1 VTLPQGLESPLYI
14 FRLIGEG
21 IPERRRPMADGRAIF
36 IKMCRAEIE
45 DLLED
50 MGVVEGRLKERFS
63 NSEVTNYV
71 YMENDAVFR
80 IEFATLIGILKL
92 IDAIG
97 VSDYTSVKALWDDLD
112 KKVQNFV
119 DEESAPLLIYEVL
132 SRKLKK
138 IYSYVQDEECLQ

>member
-1 VTLPQGLESPLYI
+1 
-14 FRLIGEG
+14 
-21 IPERRRPMADGRAIF
+21 MADGRAIF

-50 MGVVEGRLKERFS
+50 MGVVEGRLRERFAKE
-63 NSEVTNYV
+63 EVTNYV

-80 IEFATLIGILKL
+80 IESATLIGILKL

-97 VSDYTSVKALWDDLD
+97 VSHYTSVKALMNDLD
-112 KKVQNFV
+112 KKIQDFV
-119 DEESAPLLIYEVL
+119 DQESAPLIVYEVM

-138 IYSYVQDEECLQ
+138 IYSYVEDGESLC

>member
-1 VTLPQGLESPLYI
+1 
-14 FRLIGEG
+14 
-21 IPERRRPMADGRAIF
+21 MADGRAIF

>member
-1 VTLPQGLESPLYI
+1 
-14 FRLIGEG
+14 
-21 IPERRRPMADGRAIF
+21 MADGRAIF

-50 MGVVEGRLKERFS
+50 MGVVEGRLRERFS

-80 IEFATLIGILKL
+80 IESATLIGILKL

-97 VSDYTSVKALWDDLD
+97 VSDYTSVKALMNDLD